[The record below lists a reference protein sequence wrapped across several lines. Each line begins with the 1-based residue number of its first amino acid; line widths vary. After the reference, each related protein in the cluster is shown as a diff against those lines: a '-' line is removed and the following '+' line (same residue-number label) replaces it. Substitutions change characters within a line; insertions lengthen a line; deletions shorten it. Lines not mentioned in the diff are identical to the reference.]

1 MANCCE
7 HNELSE
13 VEWVSHRERRPAF
26 FAGRN
31 SARVLKPGRER
42 PPSWT
47 RPLVQAAAPGVVH
60 APAASVRVRLN
71 ECGIAPVESLEPTL
85 TKTTTMSVACTRSR
99 SAQVGH
105 HVHDPGAVLVA
116 VNASA
121 LRADRD
127 AASGIDRSCAQRVF
141 RIYVM
146 ADFEWLTLTRDFCEA
161 YSAGIS
167 LVS

>member
-1 MANCCE
+1 MSVANCCE

-13 VEWVSHRERRPAF
+13 VEWVSRRERRPAF

-31 SARVLKPGRER
+31 RLEYRSRGVNVPPPGHGHWSR
-42 PPSWT
+42 P
-47 RPLVQAAAPGVVH
+47 RPQGSFTP
-60 APAASVRVRLN
+60 PAAGVPVRLN

-85 TKTTTMSVACTRSR
+85 TKTAATSVACTRSR

-127 AASGIDRSCAQRVF
+127 AASGTPTPPRKERAAGAPGIDRSCPQRAF
-141 RIYVM
+141 RI
-146 ADFEWLTLTRDFCEA
+146 
-161 YSAGIS
+161 
-167 LVS
+167 